1 MRYIAKILLPL
12 IFIIFTNGITF
23 AQTRD
28 YRVRGTLLDS
38 IRNEPVE
45 FATASVTPKGSD
57 TPTKYALSDNKGK
70 FEITGITPGDYTLK
84 IEFMGYS
91 TVVKQISISSQRVT
105 ELGNIGMIEQLN
117 LLESVTVTALG
128 NPVIVKKDT
137 IEYNASSFKTTDSD
151 MLEELLKKL
160 PGIEVSADG
169 KITANGKEIDKIM
182 VDGKPFFLNDPQL
195 ATKNLPANI
204 IDKVRVV
211 ERKSDQSRF
220 TGIDDGNEETVIDLS
235 IRPGMMNG
243 WFGNATAGYGSDDR
257 FQAAGMVGN
266 FTSKSQISIIGNGNN
281 TNNRAFSDLAGDMMR
296 SMRGSMGGGRSF
308 SGGGTGGGGIR
319 VGGTTLNFGGSGITT
334 SWMGGVNANT
344 ELKGGKLKI
353 GGSYFYGGN
362 DNIAEGSRVRQNF
375 LPDSSFFNRDTTRTQ
390 NISDNHR
397 VSLDIEWTISD
408 KTSIIFRPNVSIGA
422 GRFEERRDFSTDG
435 LNRTKINDGYSLA
448 TGDNNSQSTGGEFL
462 FRQRLGKPGRTFSV
476 NMNYSYSN
484 NELEGRNISETNI
497 YGNRPSFT
505 KLDQR
510 FDLNSNSY
518 SLSARAS
525 YTEPLGKN
533 FFMELAYRY
542 RYSKSSSE
550 KEAYNF
556 NDVTGKWD
564 IYDSTYSNVF
574 ENTFVNQQAEIN
586 IRKNE
591 DKYSYVFGFNVQPSL
606 TESLGGVNDISR
618 SVVNYSPSAQFDY
631 RFSEMSNMRV
641 RYRGNT
647 RQPSIN
653 QLQPVPDNSNP
664 LYIQLGNPDLL
675 PEFEHSLS
683 LEFRDTKRETFRSL
697 NVRLGGDYTMDKI
710 VNKTW
715 YDDGG
720 VQYSEPVNENG
731 VYSMYVNLMYNTPI
745 KRSKFYISNNTRTS
759 FNNGINYSNGLR
771 NRTQT
776 LSLSE
781 MLRLSYRGE
790 KIEAGVGGRAS
801 YSYAWYTIEQNTK
814 PATWTNSVNLYANW
828 TLPSGFNFVSDFDY
842 RFYIGFGEGYNEP
855 SAVWNAEISKL
866 LLKNAATLR
875 FKVYDILN
883 QSKNMWRT
891 TTDNYIEDIQ
901 NNTLQQYFMLSF
913 TFRFG
918 SFGSGNRDSNRQQPN
933 FRGGGFGRPHMG
945 MF

>member
-1 MRYIAKILLPL
+1 MRYIAQIVASAL
-12 IFIIFTNGITF
+12 IFLTFTTAVS
-23 AQTRD
+23 AQSRD
-28 YRVRGTLLDS
+28 FRVRGTLIDS
-38 IRNEPVE
+38 VRNEPIE
-45 FATASVTPKGSD
+45 FATASVTPKGST
-57 TPTKYALSDNKGK
+57 TPTKYALSDSKGK
-70 FEITGITPGDYTLK
+70 FEIQGVTSGEYTLK
-84 IEFMGYS
+84 VEYMGYN
-91 TVVKQISISSQRVT
+91 TVEKEISVSEHRII
-105 ELGNIGMIEQLN
+105 ELGYIGLMEKLN
-117 LLESVTVTALG
+117 MLETVTVTALG

-160 PGIEVSADG
+160 PGVEVSADG
-169 KITANGKEIDKIM
+169 KITANGKEINKIM

-204 IDKVRVV
+204 IEKVRVV
-211 ERKSDQSRF
+211 DRQSDQARF

-243 WFGNATAGYGSDDR
+243 WFGNATAGYGTDER

-266 FTSKSQISIIGNGNN
+266 FTKKSQISIIGNGNN

-296 SMRGSMGGGRSF
+296 TMRGSMGGGRSF
-308 SGGGTGGGGIR
+308 GGGGVRI
-319 VGGTTLNFGGSGITT
+319 GGTTLSFGGSGITT
-334 SWMGGVNANT
+334 SWMGGINANT
-344 ELKGGKLKI
+344 ELKDGKLKI

-375 LPDSSFFNRDTTRTQ
+375 LPDSSFFNRDTSRTQ
-390 NISDNHR
+390 NVSDNHR
-397 VSLDIEWTISD
+397 VALELEWTLSE
-408 KTSIIFRPNVSIGA
+408 KTSILFRPNVSIGS

-435 LNRTKINDGYSLA
+435 QSGTKINDGFSLA
-448 TGDNNSQSTGGEFL
+448 SGDNNSQSTGGELL

-476 NMNYSYSN
+476 NVNYSYSN
-484 NELEGRNISETNI
+484 NELDGRNISETNI

-510 FDLNSNSY
+510 FDLMSNSY
-518 SLSARAS
+518 SLSTRAS

-542 RYSKSSSE
+542 RYSKSKSE
-550 KEAYNF
+550 KEAYNY
-556 NDVTGKWD
+556 NDVTGAWD
-564 IYDSTYSNVF
+564 LYDSTYSNSF
-574 ENTFVNQQAEIN
+574 ENTFINQQAEIN

-591 DKYSYVFGFNVQPSL
+591 EKYSYVVGFNVQPAY
-606 TESLGGVNDISR
+606 TESLGGVTDISR
-618 SVVNYSPSAQFDY
+618 NVVNYSPSAQFDY
-631 RFSEMSNMRV
+631 RFSDVSNMRV

-664 LYIQLGNPDLL
+664 LYIPLGNPNLL
-675 PEFEHSLS
+675 PEFEHSMNV
-683 LEFRDTKRETFRSL
+683 EFRDTKRETFRSL
-697 NVRLGGDYTMDKI
+697 GFRLGGDYTMDKI

-715 YDDGG
+715 YDEGG

-731 VYSMYVNLMYNTPI
+731 VYSMYANVMYNTPI
-745 KRSKFYISNNTRTS
+745 KRSKFYISTNTRTS

-771 NRTQT
+771 NKTQS

-781 MLRLSYRGE
+781 MLRFSYRGE
-790 KIEAGVGGRAS
+790 KIEAGIGGRAS

-814 PATWTNSVNLYANW
+814 PATWTNSVNMYANW
-828 TLPSGFNFVSDFDY
+828 TLPGGFNLVSDFDY
-842 RFYIGFGEGYNEP
+842 RFYIGFGDGYNEP
-855 SAVWNAEISKL
+855 SAVWNAEIAKL
-866 LLKNAATLR
+866 LFKNAATLR
-875 FKVYDILN
+875 IKVYDILN

-891 TTDNYIEDIQ
+891 TTDNYIEDVQ

-918 SFGSGNRDSNRQQPN
+918 KFGSGNRDSGRPQ
-933 FRGGGFGRPHMG
+933 FRGGGYGRPHMG
-945 MF
+945 GLF